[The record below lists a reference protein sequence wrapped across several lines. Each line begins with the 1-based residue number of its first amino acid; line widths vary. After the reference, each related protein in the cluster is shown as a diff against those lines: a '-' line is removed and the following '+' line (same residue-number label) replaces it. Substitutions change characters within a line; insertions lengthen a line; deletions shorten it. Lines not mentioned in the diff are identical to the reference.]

1 MPTFDELRQSL
12 TNMAKVNGVTMVDV
26 LALPVPLDGVLR
38 KLLKE
43 IQSVDQIAEELQLPI
58 DQTRT
63 LLDILIEKGFLTAE
77 DQMSGGGRLYKVY
90 FARMRKHNISDK
102 LFSDE

>member
-1 MPTFDELRQSL
+1 MATFNELQQAL
-12 TNMAKVNGVTMVDV
+12 AKIAKVNGVTMVDV
-26 LALPVPLDGVLR
+26 LALPAPLDGVLR

-43 IQSVDQIAEELQLPI
+43 IQSVDQIAAELQLPI
-58 DQTRT
+58 EQTLQ
-63 LLDILIEKGFLTAE
+63 LLDALIEKGFLTAE

-102 LFSDE
+102 LVSDE

>member
-1 MPTFDELRQSL
+1 MP
-12 TNMAKVNGVTMVDV
+12 A
-26 LALPVPLDGVLR
+26 PLDSVLK

-43 IQSVDQIAEELQLPI
+43 IQSLDQISEEMGLPP
-58 DQTRT
+58 DETRE
-63 LLDILIEKGFLTAE
+63 LLDILIDKGCLTAE

-102 LFSDE
+102 LLRDE

>member
-1 MPTFDELRQSL
+1 MATFNELQQMLAKLS
-12 TNMAKVNGVTMVDV
+12 KVNGVTMVDV
-26 LALPVPLDGVLR
+26 MALPAPLDSVLK

-43 IQSVDQIAEELQLPI
+43 IQNLDQIADELQLPI
-58 DQTRT
+58 DQTRQ
-63 LLDILIEKGFLTAE
+63 LLDSLIEKGFLTAE
-77 DQMSGGGRLYKVY
+77 EQMSGGGRLYKVY

>member
-1 MPTFDELRQSL
+1 MATFNELQQILAKIS
-12 TNMAKVNGVTMVDV
+12 KVNGVTMVDV
-26 LALPVPLDGVLR
+26 MTLPAPLDSVLK

-43 IQSVDQIAEELQLPI
+43 IQSLDQISDELQLPI
-58 DQTRT
+58 DQTRQ
-63 LLDILIEKGFLTAE
+63 LLDSLIEKGFLTAE